1 MEEMQDVTPTDAVNP
16 AELGATEVETKE
28 VSSEATTGQE
38 VEQQTD
44 EQKEE
49 AQKKEPWF
57 QKRIGELTRQK
68 YEERRQA
75 EELRAEVERLRQ
87 AVAQGDQYQQGD
99 PQADVQTLARKEAE
113 KLVAE
118 QRFNDSCNKVYAA
131 GKSEFQDF
139 DQAVANLQMVGVNRQ
154 FLEMATESDAGAKLL
169 HHLGTDLDEAA
180 RIMALPPIQMARELT
195 KLELKLSQP
204 KAQKPVSNAPPPIKP
219 IGTGK
224 ATSEGLSDD
233 LPIDEWMRRN
243 AGRK

>member
-1 MEEMQDVTPTDAVNP
+1 MDDLQQDVTPTDAGNV
-16 AELGATEVETKE
+16 AELGGTEVEND

-38 VEQQTD
+38 SEQVTETQ
-44 EQKEE
+44 EQESP
-49 AQKKEPWF
+49 KKTPWF
-57 QKRIGELTRQK
+57 EKRIGEITREK
-68 YEERRQA
+68 YEERRQK

-87 AVAQGDQYQQGD
+87 AVAQGSDQYQAD

-118 QRFNDSCNKVYAA
+118 QRFNDSCNKVYAV

-195 KLELKLSQP
+195 KLEFKLNQP
-204 KAQKPVSNAPPPIKP
+204 KAAKPVSNAPPPIKP

-224 ATSEGLSDD
+224 ATSDGLSDD

-243 AGRK
+243 SGRK

>member
-1 MEEMQDVTPTDAVNP
+1 MQDVTPTDAGNT

-38 VEQQTD
+38 VDQQPEEQTD
-44 EQKEE
+44 E

-87 AVAQGDQYQQGD
+87 AVAQGDQIPQVD
-99 PQADVQTLARKEAE
+99 AQADLQSIRHEAE

-195 KLELKLSQP
+195 KLEIKLSQP

-224 ATSEGLSDD
+224 ATSDGLSDD